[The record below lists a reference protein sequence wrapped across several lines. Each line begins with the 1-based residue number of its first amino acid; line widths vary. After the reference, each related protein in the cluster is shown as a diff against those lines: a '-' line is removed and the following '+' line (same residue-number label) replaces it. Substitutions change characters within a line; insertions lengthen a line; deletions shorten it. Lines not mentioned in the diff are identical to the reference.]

1 MLTSF
6 LPFIVIWQLLYY
18 SLFHSIIIFIILLII
33 NAFFLVRIFIIQ
45 HDCGHNSFFKS
56 RASNNIVGYLCSM
69 FSFLPFKYW
78 AKTHTFHHG
87 HTGMLD
93 YRTIGDLPTLTVN
106 EFKKSNKWKRFKYRV
121 FRMPIITFII
131 APVYYLFITTKF
143 PFIQFN
149 NRKKTILIL
158 LKDNFIIL
166 ASNIS
171 IAIFIGW
178 KYFLIIQSSTLFV
191 FGIIAF
197 WFFYVQ
203 HQHEINY
210 KQWKNN
216 WNFLLSA
223 IKGSSFY
230 KLPKIFQWLTGN
242 IGIHHIHHLNSLIPN
257 YNLNNCLI
265 ENPILTKYASIIS
278 FKDSLKMISNK
289 LWDENQNKM
298 ISFTEFYKLY
308 DSN

>member
-1 MLTSF
+1 MNYLNIEKEILEKLSNWKLIISKYKTKNRKKAIIQMLTSF

-131 APVYYLFITTKF
+131 APVYYL
-143 PFIQFN
+143 
-149 NRKKTILIL
+149 
-158 LKDNFIIL
+158 
-166 ASNIS
+166 
-171 IAIFIGW
+171 
-178 KYFLIIQSSTLFV
+178 
-191 FGIIAF
+191 
-197 WFFYVQ
+197 
-203 HQHEINY
+203 
-210 KQWKNN
+210 
-216 WNFLLSA
+216 
-223 IKGSSFY
+223 
-230 KLPKIFQWLTGN
+230 
-242 IGIHHIHHLNSLIPN
+242 
-257 YNLNNCLI
+257 
-265 ENPILTKYASIIS
+265 
-278 FKDSLKMISNK
+278 
-289 LWDENQNKM
+289 
-298 ISFTEFYKLY
+298 
-308 DSN
+308 

>member
-1 MLTSF
+1 M
-6 LPFIVIWQLLYY
+6 
-18 SLFHSIIIFIILLII
+18 
-33 NAFFLVRIFIIQ
+33 
-45 HDCGHNSFFKS
+45 
-56 RASNNIVGYLCSM
+56 
-69 FSFLPFKYW
+69 
-78 AKTHTFHHG
+78 
-87 HTGMLD
+87 
-93 YRTIGDLPTLTVN
+93 
-106 EFKKSNKWKRFKYRV
+106 
-121 FRMPIITFII
+121 
-131 APVYYLFITTKF
+131 
-143 PFIQFN
+143 
-149 NRKKTILIL
+149 
-158 LKDNFIIL
+158 
-166 ASNIS
+166 
-171 IAIFIGW
+171 
-178 KYFLIIQSSTLFV
+178 